1 MDDPN
6 ITIDEYIRLKEEN
19 ARRRIF
25 NDTLTSEA
33 KLSCEPTVSSL
44 NDNKIDFRIS
54 FDESNDEGYTIVFD
68 RNSFSY
74 KKISTNDLKTDS
86 ENDNDKV
93 DMPSFLSPEP
103 TVSYFDD
110 LDFFKDFENEFPA
123 IVYND
128 ALTSKSDSLTE
139 PVKIPHCIDEFDF
152 KDETSLSECYEE
164 EQNFLNFNDLFP
176 LTTVYMTYSLNE
188 YGVYRYQYDGDHG
201 PKTGPDRIEPNLSKM
216 AARTEMVRSA
226 TQPHFLP
233 WNLSILYLYQLANA
247 IYVVL
252 CFKQW
257 RIYGFEVQLV
267 NQGDGFLGHLG
278 SCFLVLN
285 FTHSG
290 RGRSKLLFGEMGK
303 SPGKWMKTLLFGRKS
318 SKSKYHKA
326 NDELKKIDA
335 KEVAVLPLNQ
345 NGNPNL
351 SVSASQRSGGKIEDI
366 LLSDSSQDEVKT
378 SVPDNQDVCTA
389 ATPEQDAQKDSDRIR
404 EEQAATDLQA
414 ALRGYLARHEF
425 RTLKGIIRLQ
435 ALIRGHLVRRQAI
448 STLYCMFQ
456 IVKIQA
462 VARGRKIR
470 HTDIGVE
477 VKKRCTRVVM
487 SSVGVVASSMQTLM
501 LSSNG
506 FARKIIS
513 SSTTAIPL
521 HFQYKAND
529 MNSVLSW
536 LKRWSASHC
545 WKVLPKPKEG
555 RRPDLKK
562 SSTRRHSMPNVEI
575 IASEFDKPI
584 RNMRKLSSTEPASI
598 VEEENP
604 ELVLE
609 RIKRNLR
616 KVNNPVSENT
626 IQTEPE
632 TKKESTDN
640 NTQNMATV
648 LFEPEIPREDETVQE
663 VGLMKKETKTP
674 RRKGSLPVNQEYNEN
689 NEPPQTKRSLPS
701 YMAATVS
708 AKAKLRNQD
717 FPETTTLNRR
727 YSLPGSA
734 ASKISLS
741 PRVQTTGRLKNDR
754 SLQLS
759 RDGSVKRNHVE
770 WRL

>member
-1 MDDPN
+1 M
-6 ITIDEYIRLKEEN
+6 E
-19 ARRRIF
+19 
-25 NDTLTSEA
+25 
-33 KLSCEPTVSSL
+33 SL
-44 NDNKIDFRIS
+44 NSNSQERERELHQLQQMQDKEKESCMASFRLLHS
-54 FDESNDEGYTIVFD
+54 LLKVLSN
-68 RNSFSY
+68 
-74 KKISTNDLKTDS
+74 NDLKRTRIEGGFEQAFATLFNQDLQTFKATMLLNLDQL
-86 ENDNDKV
+86 EKQLDKEEFQEIGSFNAFRVLMTQFQMFINLRFSV
-93 DMPSFLSPEP
+93 DDDDGSPKSAHVNLRGHKGISFLLVIFEPLTSTLEGWLSYRWAGGKVASAWRHATLEWHP
-103 TVSYFDD
+103 TVTALNALRLWRWLPRAFGLVLSST
-110 LDFFKDFENEFPA
+110 EF
-123 IVYND
+123 
-128 ALTSKSDSLTE
+128 
-139 PVKIPHCIDEFDF
+139 
-152 KDETSLSECYEE
+152 
-164 EQNFLNFNDLFP
+164 
-176 LTTVYMTYSLNE
+176 YSL
-188 YGVYRYQYDGDHG
+188 
-201 PKTGPDRIEPNLSKM
+201 
-216 AARTEMVRSA
+216 
-226 TQPHFLP
+226 
-233 WNLSILYLYQLANA
+233 
-247 IYVVL
+247 
-252 CFKQW
+252 
-257 RIYGFEVQLV
+257 
-267 NQGDGFLGHLG
+267 
-278 SCFLVLN
+278 
-285 FTHSG
+285 
-290 RGRSKLLFGEMGK
+290 
-303 SPGKWMKTLLFGRKS
+303 RK
-318 SKSKYHKA
+318 
-326 NDELKKIDA
+326 LKKIDA

-366 LLSDSSQDEVKT
+366 LLSDSSQDEVRT

-389 ATPEQDAQKDSDRIR
+389 ATPVLDAQKDSDRIR

-414 ALRGYLARHEF
+414 ALRGYLARREF

-462 VARGRKIR
+462 LARGRKIR
-470 HTDIGVE
+470 HSDIGVE
-477 VKKRCTRVVM
+477 VVM
-487 SSVGVVASSMQTLM
+487 SSVGVVASSMQILT

-584 RNMRKLSSTEPASI
+584 RNTRKVSSTETANI

-616 KVNNPVSENT
+616 KVNNHVSENT
-626 IQTEPE
+626 FQTEPE

-640 NTQNMATV
+640 NTQNIATV

-663 VGLMKKETKTP
+663 VGLMKKETKKP
-674 RRKGSLPVNQEYNEN
+674 RRRGSLPVNQEYTEN

-727 YSLPGSA
+727 YSLPASIN
-734 ASKISLS
+734 SKISLS

-759 RDGSVKRNHVE
+759 RDGSGSGEHNTTVE
-770 WRL
+770 TGFVSGFLHCSV